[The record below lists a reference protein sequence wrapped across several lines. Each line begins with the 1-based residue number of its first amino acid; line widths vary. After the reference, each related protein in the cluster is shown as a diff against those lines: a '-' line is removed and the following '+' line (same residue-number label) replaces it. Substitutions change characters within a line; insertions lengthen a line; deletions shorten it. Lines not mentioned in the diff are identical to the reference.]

1 MHSLKMAHLDISLR
15 NLVTDYNGRY
25 AYIDFELA
33 RRFDDDPNPRILCR
47 RGTEVPPECERG
59 GSSDPYKIDVWAL
72 GVLILRACKVRGAK
86 HYEGLG

>member
-1 MHSLKMAHLDISLR
+1 MHSLKMVHLDISLR

-33 RRFDDDPNPRILCR
+33 RRFEEDPNPRLAFR

-59 GSSDPYKIDVWAL
+59 ELTDPYKIDVWAL
-72 GVLILRACKVRGAK
+72 GVLILRACKASP
-86 HYEGLG
+86 YPPT

>member
-1 MHSLKMAHLDISLR
+1 MAHLDISLR